1 MQKDHGKRE
10 IYEIVQAAHRD
21 KNKFWRKI
29 KMVRNPKQHEVFA
42 IRNKVGEVVYD
53 IEDVVNVWRDHFDN
67 ISLPRY
73 SDSSDAAHF
82 EHVTNIVNEWWIE
95 DEEDEFLHQQIS
107 IDEVRNGLKI
117 PQKGKGCDQAN
128 YFYP

>member
-1 MQKDHGKRE
+1 MVKGKFMKLFKRPTE
-10 IYEIVQAAHRD
+10 TKRHFGERSKWSGTLNNIRLLLLET
-21 KNKFWRKI
+21 KS
-29 KMVRNPKQHEVFA
+29 VRWH
-42 IRNKVGEVVYD
+42 D
-53 IEDVVNVWRDHFDN
+53 IEDVVNVWRDHFEN
-67 ISLPRY
+67 ISLPKY
-73 SDSSDAAHF
+73 FDSSDAAHF
-82 EHVTNIVNEWWIE
+82 EHVTNTVNEWCRE